1 MTSFMTRNIRI
12 TCVSLFALIL
22 WNGELSQGDVSRNLK
37 QRLLPLTLCDSVF
50 KRMNFVFKNLDFKR
64 RNWLQEKAIGRLK
77 W

>member
-22 WNGELSQGDVSRNLK
+22 WSGELSHGDASRNLK
-37 QRLLPLTLCDSVF
+37 QRLLPLTLYDAVF

-64 RNWLQEKAIGRLK
+64 RNCL
-77 W
+77 